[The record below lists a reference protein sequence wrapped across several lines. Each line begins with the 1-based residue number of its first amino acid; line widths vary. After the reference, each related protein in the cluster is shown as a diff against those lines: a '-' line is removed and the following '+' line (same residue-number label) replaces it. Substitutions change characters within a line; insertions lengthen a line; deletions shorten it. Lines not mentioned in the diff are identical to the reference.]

1 VSSPLPKEHTLGP
14 PVRKRRRRFTKDD
27 FQLTCLS
34 FSTVVWYIAFCYIP
48 FFGVVF
54 AFKNYKFAPGRGFL
68 YSLFVNS
75 KWVGFQNYRF
85 LFRSPDLANIMR
97 NTLGYNLAFIII
109 GVTLPVAL
117 AILITEMR
125 SRRLAK
131 TCQTAMFLPHFL
143 SWVVVSYFVF
153 AFLSSDKGLINTLI
167 RARGGIGVMWYQ
179 EPKYWPFILVFVN
192 TWKTVGYSMVIYMAA
207 ITGMDQSLYESA
219 VIDGASKWQQV
230 KGITL
235 PLLRPIVSI
244 MLILNLGNIFS
255 SDFGLFFRVPRD
267 SNSLVSM
274 TQTLDVYVYKA
285 LMQQNNF
292 NYSSATG
299 LLQSALGCVTIL
311 IANRVVRKIDPES
324 GLF

>member
-1 VSSPLPKEHTLGP
+1 MSVKQAPLPRA
-14 PVRKRRRRFTKDD
+14 RKRRRRFTKDD
-27 FQLTCLS
+27 LELTGLS
-34 FSTVVWYIAFCYIP
+34 FCTVLWFISFCYVP
-48 FFGVVF
+48 FFGIVF
-54 AFKNYKFAPGRGFL
+54 AFKNYKFAPGKGFI

-75 KWVGFQNYRF
+75 KWVGFRNFEF
-85 LFRSPDLANIMR
+85 LFKTPDIGNILR
-97 NTLGYNLAFIII
+97 NTLGYNVIFIVI

-117 AILITEMR
+117 AIMITEMH
-125 SRRLAK
+125 SRKLAK

-153 AFLSSDKGLINTLI
+153 AFLSSDKGLINTFL
-167 RARGGIGVMWYQ
+167 RARGGTGIMWYL

-192 TWKTVGYSMVIYMAA
+192 TWKTIGYSMVVYMAS
-207 ITGMDQSLYESA
+207 ITGIDRALYESA
-219 VIDGASKWQQV
+219 VIDGASKWQQI

-235 PLLRPIVSI
+235 PLLRPIISI
-244 MLILNLGNIFS
+244 MLILNLGHIFS

-267 SNSLVSM
+267 SNSLVNV

-299 LLQSALGCVTIL
+299 LLQSVCGCITIL
-311 IANRVVRKIDPES
+311 VANKVVKRIDPES